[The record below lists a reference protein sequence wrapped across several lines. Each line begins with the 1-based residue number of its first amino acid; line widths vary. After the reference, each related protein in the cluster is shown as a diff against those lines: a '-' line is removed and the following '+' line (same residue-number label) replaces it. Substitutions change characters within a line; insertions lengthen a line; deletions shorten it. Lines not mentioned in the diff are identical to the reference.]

1 MRREPKIGHKTVASF
16 DPEAVAAAG
25 IGFEGKTPVMVRWT
39 LARGLLAALIVLSSV
54 PLSLGLS
61 MSFGDF
67 SAHAQA
73 AGNIQTIRVEGNKRV
88 EPETVRSYLTFSTG
102 DAYDPAQVDESLKAL
117 FATGLFQDVRI
128 RREGA
133 TIVIVVIENPIVSRV
148 AFEGNREIE
157 DGTLASE
164 VQLKA
169 RAVYTRSRVQADV
182 QRILDLYRRQ
192 GYYAARVDPKIINV
206 DNNRI
211 DVVFEINEGGSTKV
225 RAINFIGNSAFS
237 DSQLRYVVS
246 TTQTTLLSFLK
257 STNIY
262 DPDRLNLDRELLR
275 QFYLKNGYAD
285 ARVLSATADLDSD
298 GRGFFITFTID
309 EGERYRFGAIDVE
322 SALPSLNIDALRG
335 AIMTKS
341 GRVYNSEKVE
351 NTVEALTIEV
361 SQQGY
366 AFGQVKPRFER
377 DEAGHIIGITYVIDE
392 GPRIYIERINIVGNF
407 RTQDDVIRRQFRL
420 AEGDAFNRLLVESA
434 RKRLRSLGFFK
445 SVDIDTDPG
454 SAPDR
459 IVIVVKVVEQP
470 TGELS
475 FGVGYS
481 TSEGVIGDISITER
495 NLMGKGQYVRL
506 GFSGSLDRAQVDF
519 SFTEPHFLD
528 RNLAAG
534 FDVFFKT
541 VDLTKEASFQQR
553 DVGGDLRLGFPI
565 AEDTQFGLRYKFDRE
580 TIFGVTN
587 NASLA
592 VKQSAGTVNVSS
604 VGYTIAYDTRN
615 LPQAPTTGVFASFSQ
630 DLAGVGGDVDYIRS
644 VADARGYYPITN
656 KITLVGRAQGG
667 AIEGWGGQD
676 IRLTDLFFKG
686 GETVRGFA
694 RAGYGPRDA
703 CTDPLTGERV
713 HPCSKDSLGGQ
724 LFWATTAEVRFPI
737 PFLPENLGMQ
747 GAVFVDA
754 GSLWDPSGLA
764 TASVTLPPGS
774 NGCSSKNIGKSCGEG
789 SFIFDSSQVRMSTGF
804 SIIWQS
810 PLGPLRADIAEALL
824 KANFDKTEL
833 FRFGASTNF

>member
-1 MRREPKIGHKTVASF
+1 
-16 DPEAVAAAG
+16 
-25 IGFEGKTPVMVRWT
+25 MVRWT
-39 LARGLLAALIVLSSV
+39 LSRGLFAALLVLSIV
-54 PLSLGLS
+54 PLSLGLGA
-61 MSFGDF
+61 SFGEF
-67 SAHAQA
+67 SAYAQA
-73 AGNIQTIRVEGNKRV
+73 IQTIRVEGNKRV

-102 DAYDPAQVDESLKAL
+102 DAYDPALVDESLKTL

-128 RREGA
+128 RREGS
-133 TIVIVVIENPIVSRV
+133 TIVIIVLENPIVSRV

-157 DGTLASE
+157 DDTLASE

-169 RAVYTRSRVQADV
+169 RAVYTRARVQADV

-192 GYYAARVDPKIINV
+192 GLYAAQVDPKIINL

-211 DVVFEINEGGSTKV
+211 DVVFEISEGPTTKV

-237 DSQLRYVVS
+237 DSQLRFVVS
-246 TTQTTLLSFLK
+246 TTQTNLLSFLK
-257 STNIY
+257 ATNIY

-285 ARVLSATADLDSD
+285 ARIVSATADLDRD
-298 GRGFFITFTID
+298 GRGFFITFTVE
-309 EGERYRFGAIDVE
+309 EGERYRFGTIDVE
-322 SALPSLNIDALRG
+322 SALPSVNIEALRG
-335 AIMTKS
+335 SILTRT
-341 GRVYNSEKVE
+341 GRVYNVEKVE
-351 NTVEALTIEV
+351 KTIEALTISV

-377 DEAGHIIGITYVIDE
+377 DESTHTMGIVYIIEE

-420 AEGDAFNRLLVESA
+420 AEGDAFNRLLVEAA
-434 RKRLRSLGFFK
+434 RKRLRALGFFK
-445 SVDIDTDPG
+445 TVDIDTEPG
-454 SAPDR
+454 SAADR
-459 IVIVVKVVEQP
+459 VVLVVKVVEQP

-534 FDVFFKT
+534 FDLFHKQVNFQD
-541 VDLTKEASFQQR
+541 VASFNQR
-553 DVGGDLRLGFPI
+553 TTGGDLRLGFAI
-565 AEDTQFGLRYKFDRE
+565 ADNTQMGLRYKFERE
-580 TIFGVTN
+580 EIYDVSN

-592 VKQSAGTVNVSS
+592 VKQAAGIANVSS
-604 VGYTIAYDTRN
+604 VGYTVAYDTRN
-615 LPQAPTTGVFASFSQ
+615 LPQSPTAGIFASFSQ
-630 DLAGVGGDVDYIRS
+630 DFAGVGGDVNYIRS
-644 VADARGYYPITN
+644 VADGRGYYPVTN
-656 KITLVGRAQGG
+656 KITLVGRVQGG
-667 AIEGWGGQD
+667 VIEGWGGED
-676 IRLTDLFFKG
+676 VRMTDLFFKG
-686 GETVRGFA
+686 GETVRGFK

-703 CTDPLTGERV
+703 CEDPFDGDRV
-713 HPCSKDSLGGQ
+713 RPCTRDSLGGKIY
-724 LFWATTAEVRFPI
+724 WASTAELRFPI
-737 PFLPENLGMQ
+737 PFLPENLGIQ

-754 GSLWDPSGLA
+754 GSLFDPSELA
-764 TASVTLPPGS
+764 LNAVQE
-774 NGCSSKNIGKSCGEG
+774 EG
-789 SFIFDSSQVRMSTGF
+789 SFIFDSSQVRLSTGF

-810 PLGPLRADIAEALL
+810 PLGPLRADIADALL
-824 KANFDKTEL
+824 KADFDKTEL

>member
-1 MRREPKIGHKTVASF
+1 
-16 DPEAVAAAG
+16 
-25 IGFEGKTPVMVRWT
+25 MVRWT
-39 LARGLLAALIVLSSV
+39 LARGLLAALVVLCSV

-61 MSFGDF
+61 ACFGES
-67 SAHAQA
+67 SAYAQ
-73 AGNIQTIRVEGNKRV
+73 GVIQDIRVEGNKRV
-88 EPETVRSYLTFSTG
+88 EPETVRSYLTFSAG
-102 DAYDPAQVDESLKAL
+102 DAYDPAKVDESLKAL

-128 RREGA
+128 RREGS
-133 TIVIVVIENPIVSRV
+133 TIVVVLVENPIVSRV

-157 DGTLASE
+157 DDTLSSE
-164 VQLKA
+164 VQLKP
-169 RAVYTRSRVQADV
+169 RAVYTRARVQSDV

-192 GYYAARVDPKIINV
+192 GLYAAQVDPKIINL

-211 DVVFEINEGGSTKV
+211 DVVFEISEGPSTKV

-237 DSQLRYVVS
+237 DSQLRYVIS
-246 TTQTTLLSFLK
+246 TTQTNLLSFLK

-285 ARVLSATADLDSD
+285 ARIISATADLDRD

-322 SALPSLNIDALRG
+322 SALPSVNIDALRHV
-335 AIMTKS
+335 ILTRT
-341 GRVYNSEKVE
+341 GRVYNAEKVE
-351 NTVEALTIEV
+351 KTVEALTIEV

-366 AFGQVKPRFER
+366 AFGQVRPRFER
-377 DEAGHIIGITYVIDE
+377 DEATHTMGIVYTIEE

-407 RTQDDVIRRQFRL
+407 RTQDDVIRREFRL
-420 AEGDAFNRLLVESA
+420 AEGDAFNRLLVEAA
-434 RKRLRSLGFFK
+434 RKRLRALSFFK
-445 SVDIDTDPG
+445 TVDIDTQPG

-459 IVIVVKVVEQP
+459 VIIVVKVEEQP

-475 FGVGYS
+475 FGAGYS

-506 GFSGSLDRAQVDF
+506 GFSGSLERAQVDF

-534 FDVFFKT
+534 FDLFYKE
-541 VDLTKEASFQQR
+541 VDFQDVASFSQR
-553 DVGGDLRLGFPI
+553 DAGGDIRLGFPI
-565 AEDTQFGLRYKFDRE
+565 ADNTQLGLRYKFVNE
-580 TIFGVTN
+580 QIFDVSN

-592 VKQSAGTVNVSS
+592 VKESEGTSNVSS
-604 VGYTIAYDTRN
+604 VGYTVAYDTRN
-615 LPQAPTTGVFASFSQ
+615 LPQSPTSGIFASFSQ
-630 DLAGVGGDVDYIRS
+630 DLAGVGGDVNYIRS

-656 KITLVGRAQGG
+656 KLTLVGRVQGG
-667 AIEGWGGQD
+667 NIEGWGGD
-676 IRLTDLFFKG
+676 DVRMTDLFFKG
-686 GETVRGFA
+686 GETIRGFK
-694 RAGYGPRDA
+694 RAGIGPRDA
-703 CTDPLTGERV
+703 CEDPVTGERI
-713 HPCSKDSLGGQ
+713 HPCSKDSLGGKVY
-724 LFWATTAEVRFPI
+724 WATTAELRFPFPFI
-737 PFLPENLGMQ
+737 PDNLGMQ

-754 GSLWDPSGLA
+754 GSLFDPSDFALNA
-764 TASVTLPPGS
+764 VAR
-774 NGCSSKNIGKSCGEG
+774 EG
-789 SFIFDSSQVRMSTGF
+789 SFIFDSSQVRLSSGF

-810 PLGPLRADIAEALL
+810 PLGPLRADIAQALL
-824 KANFDKTEL
+824 KADFDKTEI

>member
-1 MRREPKIGHKTVASF
+1 
-16 DPEAVAAAG
+16 
-25 IGFEGKTPVMVRWT
+25 MVRWT
-39 LARGLLAALIVLSSV
+39 LPRGLLAALVVLCSV

-61 MSFGDF
+61 ACFGES
-67 SAHAQA
+67 SAYAQ
-73 AGNIQTIRVEGNKRV
+73 GVIQDIRVEGNKRV
-88 EPETVRSYLTFSTG
+88 EPETVRSYLTFSAG
-102 DAYDPAQVDESLKAL
+102 DAYDPAKVDESLKAL

-128 RREGA
+128 RREGS
-133 TIVIVVIENPIVSRV
+133 TIVVVLVENPIVSRV

-157 DGTLASE
+157 DDTLSSE
-164 VQLKA
+164 VQLKP
-169 RAVYTRSRVQADV
+169 RAVYTRARVQSDV

-192 GYYAARVDPKIINV
+192 GLYAAQVDPKIINL

-211 DVVFEINEGGSTKV
+211 DVVFEISEGPSTKV

-237 DSQLRYVVS
+237 DSQLRYVIS
-246 TTQTTLLSFLK
+246 TTQTNLLSFLK

-285 ARVLSATADLDSD
+285 ARIISATADLDRD

-322 SALPSLNIDALRG
+322 SALPSVNIDALRHV
-335 AIMTKS
+335 ILTRT
-341 GRVYNSEKVE
+341 GRVYNAEKVE
-351 NTVEALTIEV
+351 KTVEALTIEV

-366 AFGQVKPRFER
+366 AFGQVRPRFER
-377 DEAGHIIGITYVIDE
+377 DEATHTMGIVYTIEE

-407 RTQDDVIRRQFRL
+407 RTQDDVIRREFRL
-420 AEGDAFNRLLVESA
+420 AEGDAFNRLLVEAA
-434 RKRLRSLGFFK
+434 RKRLRALGFFK
-445 SVDIDTDPG
+445 TVDIDTQPG

-459 IVIVVKVVEQP
+459 VIIVVKVEEQP

-475 FGVGYS
+475 FGAGYS

-506 GFSGSLDRAQVDF
+506 GFSGSLERAQVDF

-534 FDVFFKT
+534 FDLFHKE
-541 VDLTKEASFQQR
+541 VDFQDVASFSQR
-553 DVGGDLRLGFPI
+553 DTGGDIRLGFPI
-565 AEDTQFGLRYKFDRE
+565 ADNTQLGLRYKFE
-580 TIFGVTN
+580 NEEIFDVSN

-592 VKQSAGTVNVSS
+592 VKESEGTSNVSS
-604 VGYTIAYDTRN
+604 VGYTVAYDTRN
-615 LPQAPTTGVFASFSQ
+615 LPQSPTSGIFASFSQ
-630 DLAGVGGDVDYIRS
+630 DLAGVGGDVNYIRS

-656 KITLVGRAQGG
+656 KLTLVGRVQGG
-667 AIEGWGGQD
+667 NIEGWGGD
-676 IRLTDLFFKG
+676 DVRMTDLFFKG
-686 GETVRGFA
+686 GETIRGFK
-694 RAGYGPRDA
+694 RAGIGPRDA
-703 CTDPLTGERV
+703 CEDPVTGERI
-713 HPCSKDSLGGQ
+713 HPCSKDSLGGKVY
-724 LFWATTAEVRFPI
+724 WATTAELRFPFPFI
-737 PFLPENLGMQ
+737 PDNLGMQ

-754 GSLWDPSGLA
+754 GSLFDPSDFALNA
-764 TASVTLPPGS
+764 VAR
-774 NGCSSKNIGKSCGEG
+774 EG
-789 SFIFDSSQVRMSTGF
+789 SFIFDSSQVRLSSGF

-810 PLGPLRADIAEALL
+810 PLGPLRADIAQALL
-824 KANFDKTEL
+824 KADFDKTEI